1 MNHLL
6 TAELYQLERAELVR
20 RLRRDRHAATVR
32 GTRTTRRRRTA
43 R

>member
-6 TAELYQLERAELVR
+6 TAELFELERAALVR
-20 RLRRDRHAATVR
+20 RLRRRAAT
-32 GTRTTRRRRTA
+32 GHDTRSTPRRRTA

>member
-6 TAELYQLERAELVR
+6 TAELFELERAELVR
-20 RLRRDRHAATVR
+20 RLRRDRHTATVR
-32 GTRTTRRRRTA
+32 AARGRLRRRIA

>member
-6 TAELYQLERAELVR
+6 TAELVRLERAGLVR

-32 GTRTTRRRRTA
+32 ATRSPLRRRTA